1 MITFVKNNFFPESS
15 KEVLCSWRIKDQRGS
30 RRYFKNSSEFSLLV
44 KCIYITTCH
53 NLQSILLYSQPIAWS
68 RQRLQ
73 SLSLKVITVQIEV
86 EWKCYFKTH
95 SENAVFFF
103 RNDERVQKKCIPVT
117 THARWNMVQ
126 SRSCPCHTSR
136 RFQQRTSVKYSNS
149 IYYSCNYM
157 ARGACPVLIPAYKS
171 CAGYE
176 ELYCWNMP
184 CKSITDCYE
193 LIFSGYP

>member
-30 RRYFKNSSEFSLLV
+30 RRYFKNSSEFCLLV

-95 SENAVFFF
+95 SENAVFSLEMM
-103 RNDERVQKKCIPVT
+103 REYRRSAYLSPPMPDEIWYNQEAV
-117 THARWNMVQ
+117 HAIRQEDFN
-126 SRSCPCHTSR
+126 
-136 RFQQRTSVKYSNS
+136 K
-149 IYYSCNYM
+149 
-157 ARGACPVLIPAYKS
+157 
-171 CAGYE
+171 
-176 ELYCWNMP
+176 ELR
-184 CKSITDCYE
+184 
-193 LIFSGYP
+193 